1 MISWLVG
8 RSLETITATVSL
20 GHRFASA
27 QLERLLAISLFLV
40 GSEKF

>member
-27 QLERLLAISLFLV
+27 QLELLVLV
-40 GSEKF
+40 IGYWQFHSF